1 MERAPWPC
9 ACRTGRPETGRAS
22 TVAAAWA
29 RRSCLMRFESPS
41 VARALHQVSMYQS
54 RESMEWFTKETPYAR
69 GNHP

>member
-1 MERAPWPC
+1 MAVRMPHRSPGNRA
-9 ACRTGRPETGRAS
+9 RVDRGRCL
-22 TVAAAWA
+22 A
-29 RRSCLMRFESPS
+29 RRSCLMRCESAR